1 MFKAFGVTGGLLA
14 PSKTTR
20 PEAVAPGDVTID
32 SPVMSW
38 PLTVI
43 VTEPN
48 SAFGALELIIAT
60 PSALGTC

>member
-1 MFKAFGVTGGLLA
+1 MFNEFGVTGGLLA

-20 PEAVAPGDVTID
+20 PDAVAPGDVTID
-32 SPVMSW
+32 SPVTSW

-43 VTEPN
+43 ATEPN
-48 SAFGALELIIAT
+48 SAFGALEVIIAG